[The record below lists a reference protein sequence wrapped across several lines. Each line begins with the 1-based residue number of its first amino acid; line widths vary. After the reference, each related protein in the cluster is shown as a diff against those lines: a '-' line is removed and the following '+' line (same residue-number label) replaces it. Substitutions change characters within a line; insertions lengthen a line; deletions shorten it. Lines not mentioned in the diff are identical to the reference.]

1 MQPGMSKQ
9 DRKIL
14 AYGRKRE
21 AQRRERLSRSIDEI
35 DADIKAVL
43 EKVFYD
49 CGNEINAW
57 YLNYATAEGLSLAE
71 AMKAA
76 NLQDIRELERK
87 AAEYVKRKKDIEFAF
102 SEEAMKEMRRYNY
115 GMRVNRLALILNYCL
130 QRMDLATVEIEG
142 LIKDH
147 LLRDTFDELERQ
159 AGILGLSVPG
169 ADHFI
174 NVAEA
179 IANGSFHNETFSE
192 RIWKNN
198 RELKQELAEGLRK
211 SLILGKNPK
220 TWARSLEHLLNDVED
235 DAWYCMRR
243 IAITESGRCQIEAQ
257 HKSYSAAGYDSFMV
271 ICEPTACKHC
281 KQFDGKVFP
290 LDQLVQGVNSPMFHP
305 FCMCGTCPYMSREE
319 VEKGFE
325 MLEEA
330 SSKGTNRDSS
340 PGIEQI
346 IKQLLAKTDIPSEQN
361 RSERFGSTWPYADL
375 IRVLA
380 RYGATLDKAKLSPN
394 GKKILVETNKKDVT
408 IVISPSG
415 RYFRIWNNLLAYD
428 DPDAYY
434 TIDGLR
440 GRALLKR
447 IRKERLLQGLPPDQQ
462 KEHKE
467 QKRRTHFNYDSE
479 DPN

>member
-1 MQPGMSKQ
+1 M
-9 DRKIL
+9 
-14 AYGRKRE
+14 
-21 AQRRERLSRSIDEI
+21 
-35 DADIKAVL
+35 

-49 CGNEINAW
+49 CRNEINAW

-71 AMKAA
+71 AMKVA

-87 AAEYVKRKKDIEFAF
+87 AAEYVRRKKDRGFAF
-102 SEEAMKEMRRYNY
+102 SKEAMKEMKRYNY

-130 QRMDLATVEIEG
+130 RCVDVATSEIED
-142 LIKDH
+142 LIEAN
-147 LLRDTFDELERQ
+147 LLRVTFDELESQ
-159 AGILGLSVPG
+159 AGLLGLSVPG
-169 ADHFI
+169 AEHLL
-174 NVAEA
+174 NMAGA

-198 RELKQELAEGLRK
+198 RELKQELAEGLRR
-211 SLILGKNPK
+211 SLLLGKNPK
-220 TWARSLEHLLNDVED
+220 TWARSLEHLLNDVKD

-281 KQFDGKVFP
+281 KQFDGKIFP

-330 SSKGTNRDSS
+330 SNKGTNQDNL
-340 PGIEQI
+340 PGIERTV
-346 IKQLLAKTDIPSEQN
+346 KQLLAKTDIPSEQN
-361 RSERFGSTWPYADL
+361 RSERFGSTWPQADL

-394 GKKILVETNKKDVT
+394 GKKILIETNKKDVT
-408 IVISPSG
+408 MVISPSG
-415 RYFRIWNNLLAYD
+415 GYFRIWNSRLRIK

-434 TIDGLR
+434 TIDGLV
-440 GRALLKR
+440 GDSLLRR
-447 IRKERLLQGLPPDQQ
+447 IRFDRIISGLPLDQS
-462 KEHKE
+462 EERAE
-467 QKRRTHFNYDSE
+467 QKRRTHYRYESNDWR
-479 DPN
+479 